1 MDCLLSVLTSF
12 LRHMNSYLR
21 PGRNHEVQRE
31 HITRRRPLPAETA
44 CDRGQGQQREQRRER
59 RREQRRQRREERR
72 SGVGVPAAA
81 EPSECPICLQPVRSG
96 QVNVVRCSSSRC
108 RATYHR
114 QCFCRWLAQQPSVR
128 QRRSRETCLICTRP
142 TVSLRLETRQISVRP
157 SCPPASACY
166 ADTLTQQ
173 AIWEALS
180 R

>member
-12 LRHMNSYLR
+12 LRRMNYYLR
-21 PGRNHEVQRE
+21 PGHMNEVRRE
-31 HITRRRPLPAETA
+31 HIAHRRPPPAETIP
-44 CDRGQGQQREQRRER
+44 RPEQGEDQQREQRQEQRRKRRAER
-59 RREQRRQRREERR
+59 RRGGRR
-72 SGVGVPAAA
+72 PAEAA
-81 EPSECPICLQPVRSG
+81 LRDCPICLQPVRSG
-96 QVNVVRCSSSRC
+96 QDNVVRCSSSRC

-114 QCFCRWLAQQPSVR
+114 MCFRQWLAQQPSNH

-157 SCPPASACY
+157 SRPPASACY
-166 ADTLTQQ
+166 ADPLTQQ